1 MISEYVTSKI
11 DEALRSGWIKVYYQ
25 PVIRSLTG
33 DLCGFESLAR
43 WEDPEHG
50 RITPDNFISTLE
62 DTNQIYK
69 LDCYMVDRVC
79 SDIHDRIS
87 WGEEMVPVSINFSR
101 LDFLICDMLDV
112 VEKAVEKYDIPR
124 DYLHIEI
131 TESMVVSDGELMHK
145 VLDSFRAKG
154 YGIWMDDFGSG
165 YSSLNLL
172 KDFNFDV
179 LKLDMKFLSSF
190 TVKSKAVVKS
200 VVTMAKD
207 IGIFTLAEGVETAEE
222 VEFLKEI
229 GCGRLQGYYYG
240 RPEPLE
246 DVFRHMNEKGVKI
259 EERRWHH
266 FYDTA
271 GFNVRATDT
280 PLEIIEYDGK
290 DFKTLFMNDAYK
302 MQIFDDLPAL
312 ADADRRIYHTE
323 TPLVRKYHE
332 FAKAIIKSKR
342 PETFYYTG
350 NSNYLCFKGREI
362 AHQDG
367 RYLIKGSI
375 LNITIDQN
383 KVKSEDL
390 DVKLRELNHLFAV
403 VLLFNPEEEI
413 VFPLIGKFMLYK
425 GPEKVDMNLSTKMLA
440 DNAIHPH
447 DKERYIRFMNAST
460 FAERIEQADNG
471 MIEDSFRF
479 KREDGSYW
487 WALACVM
494 MLSGSGG
501 KEFLYCV
508 KPIMRT
514 SANTLFEHAS
524 NTSQLLNDE
533 YSLLWNNFVWNST
546 VKFFWKDRDRR
557 FKGVSKAFMD
567 YFGLASEDEIIGKRG
582 EEMKWHMNEPYY
594 TDTEEDILR
603 YGNPVTNLQCRC
615 IINGVVHNTVSSKL
629 PVYRDGEIVGL
640 MGYIVDLEDELNRVA
655 PANDLSRTDP
665 VTGVM
670 NAGAIFATFADYIS
684 KNYDSDNKFGM
695 ILIKNL
701 KHSRIEDSY
710 GREFANSVLN
720 SMAEAILGITGSSCA
735 VGRAKG
741 SYFVILK
748 YTDSRE
754 KLESLADQLKQE
766 IMTINTVEG
775 NSVTIKAAASVK
787 FCTDYNGCEERMYED
802 ALKELDKNDL

>member
-11 DEALRSGWIKVYYQ
+11 DEALRSGWIKVHYQ

-50 RITPDNFISTLE
+50 RITPDNFISSLE
-62 DTNQIYK
+62 DTQQIYK
-69 LDCYMVDRVC
+69 LDCYMVDKVC
-79 SDIHDRIS
+79 SDIHDRLA
-87 WGEEMVPVSINFSR
+87 WGGEMVPVSINFSR
-101 LDFLICDMLDV
+101 LDFLVCDMLDV

-131 TESMVVSDGELMHK
+131 TESMVVSDAELMHK

-190 TVKSKAVVKS
+190 TVKSKAVVRS

-207 IGIFTLAEGVETAEE
+207 IGILTLAEGVETEEE

-229 GCGRLQGYYYG
+229 GCGRLQGYYFG
-240 RPEPLE
+240 KPEPLE
-246 DVFRHMNEKGVKI
+246 EVFQHMKEKGVGI

-266 FYDTA
+266 FYDAA
-271 GFNVRATDT
+271 GFNVRSTDS

-290 DFKTLFMNDAYK
+290 EFKTLFMNDAYK
-302 MQIFDDLPAL
+302 MQIFNDLPDL
-312 ADADRRIYHTE
+312 EEADRRIYHTE
-323 TPLVRKYHE
+323 SPLVPKYHE
-332 FAKAIIKSKR
+332 FARAIIKSKK
-342 PETFYYTG
+342 PEVFYYTG

-362 AHQDG
+362 AHQDD

-383 KVKSEDL
+383 NLKREDL
-390 DVKLRELNHLFAV
+390 DIKLRELNHLFAV
-403 VLLFNPEEEI
+403 VLLFNPEEEF
-413 VFPLIGKFMLYK
+413 VVPLIGKFMLYK
-425 GPEKVDMNLSTKMLA
+425 GPEKLDMNLSTKMLA

-447 DKERYIRFMNAST
+447 DKDRYIKFMNAST
-460 FAERIEQADNG
+460 FGERIEQSGAG

-479 KREDGSYW
+479 KREDGNYW
-487 WALACVM
+487 WALACIM
-494 MLSGSGG
+494 MVPGSGG

-508 KPIMRT
+508 KPIMRSST
-514 SANTLFEHAS
+514 KTLFDHGANS
-524 NTSQLLNDE
+524 NSLTNMDE
-533 YSLLWNNFVWNST
+533 YALLWNNFVWNST

-557 FKGVSKAFMD
+557 YRGVSAAFME

-582 EEMKWHMNEPYY
+582 EDMNWHMNEPNY
-594 TDTEEDILR
+594 TDTEDDVIN
-603 YGNPVTNLQCRC
+603 YGKHVTDSQCRC
-615 IINGVVHNTVSSKL
+615 IIKGVIHNTVSSKL

-640 MGYIVDLEDELNRVA
+640 MGYIIDVDEE
-655 PANDLSRTDP
+655 LSRMVQTDETRVDP

-670 NAGAIFATFADYIS
+670 NAGAFFATLADYIS
-684 KNYDSDNKFGM
+684 KKYDSGKEFGM
-695 ILIKNL
+695 ILLKNI
-701 KHSRIEDSY
+701 KHSRIETSY
-710 GREFANSVLN
+710 GHEFANSVLG
-720 SMAEAILGITGSSCA
+720 SMTEAILGITGSSCA
-735 VGRAKG
+735 VGRTKS
-741 SYFVILK
+741 SYFVIIR

-754 KLESLADQLKQE
+754 ELEQLAGSIKE
-766 IMTINTVEG
+766 AVESINDVEG
-775 NSVTIKAAASVK
+775 NSVTLKIATSVK
-787 FCTDYNGCEERMYED
+787 FSSDFENTEEKMYEE